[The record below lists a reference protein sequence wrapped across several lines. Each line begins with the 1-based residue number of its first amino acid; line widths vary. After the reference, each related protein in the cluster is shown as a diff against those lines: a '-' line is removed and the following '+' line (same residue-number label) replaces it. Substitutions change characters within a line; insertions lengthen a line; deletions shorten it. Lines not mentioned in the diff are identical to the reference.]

1 MWALLEE
8 PAPGAITKWER
19 GKPSRLDPCHLLAQ
33 THPRQFLYRGLSWLG
48 WTPST
53 QISTDEKLMGFA
65 ISVGTEQPLAH
76 STIKTT
82 VSFPPGA
89 LHPMERTEQLAHTL
103 FPHSWHTLLGLC
115 SVTELWAF
123 LKVPLYKV
131 WGLCFNKCCCLWLLV
146 SFLREGL
153 VQKDKN

>member
-8 PAPGAITKWER
+8 PAPGAFTKWER

-53 QISTDEKLMGFA
+53 QISTNEKLMGFA

-89 LHPMERTEQLAHTL
+89 FHPMERTEQLAHTAVPSL
-103 FPHSWHTLLGLC
+103 LAHFTGALLCDRTLGILE
-115 SVTELWAF
+115 SATV
-123 LKVPLYKV
+123 
-131 WGLCFNKCCCLWLLV
+131 
-146 SFLREGL
+146 
-153 VQKDKN
+153 